1 MKKIVVFLIAML
13 SISVIEASNIKDKTS
28 EEGIS
33 PLPPVEMPVIPMIP
47 MIPAS
52 PNTDTTTDENDNLT
66 EWELEKIST
75 FHLETKVEVLVPL
88 EIISD
93 VEIKALVIDN
103 QKLVIP
109 FELEMNKEPERK
121 NYYGLH
127 YSETEIDIDE
137 DGKVDTKIFSP
148 KYINQRFVKDNYLYI
163 DGANISKEGVHK
175 KRVYVT
181 VELKDEVR

>member
-1 MKKIVVFLIAML
+1 MKKIVVFLIAIL
-13 SISVIEASNIKDKTS
+13 SISVIEASNIKDKTI
-28 EEGIS
+28 EEGVK
-33 PLPPVEMPVIPMIP
+33 PLPPLEIPMIP

-52 PNTDTTTDENDNLT
+52 PNTDTTTDENNNLT

-93 VEIKALVIDN
+93 VEIKALVIDD

-148 KYINQRFVKDNYLYI
+148 KYINQKFVKDNYLYI
-163 DGANISKEGVHK
+163 DGSKISKEGVHK

-181 VELKDEVR
+181 VELKEEVR